1 VARIE
6 ELESEG
12 RALTIRPSASAPPVS
27 RLTTDGPLLAAAFQA
42 GRQAA
47 HEALSS

>member
-1 VARIE
+1 VARIA

-27 RLTTDGPLLAAAFQA
+27 RLTTDGALLAAALEA
-42 GRQAA
+42 GREAA
-47 HEALSS
+47 HQALGS